1 MDYIQLEN
9 KSVEI
14 ADQVIALL
22 ETMTPDKTES
32 FFVKDFLSAVN
43 TAGGRIKAAGC
54 NIDKTEVKNKLNAA
68 LDDVCKAMYCL
79 EMFNKLVAVDI
90 SCYERLYRSYDELAD
105 MLALGINE
113 MAD

>member
-14 ADQVIALL
+14 ADQVITLL

-54 NIDKTEVKNKLNAA
+54 NIDKTEVRNKLNAA

-90 SCYERLYRSYDELAD
+90 SCYEKLYHSYDELAD
-105 MLALGINE
+105 MLVLNIND
-113 MAD
+113 MTD